1 MIVYPAVD
9 LIKGQ
14 CVRLVKGD
22 FGQQKA
28 YQASPFEIVKRYKA
42 QGAKWLHL
50 VDLDGARDP
59 KKRQTNLISEII
71 KESNLLVQGGGGVRS
86 IHDVEALLT
95 AGASRVVIGSLAL
108 KDRDATQKILRR
120 FGKDQV
126 CLAADVIPENG
137 NYKIAISGWQETST
151 ITLEALIEDYLPQG
165 IIHILCTDI
174 SRDGTMDGCNFELYE
189 KVQFLFP
196 DLSIQASGGINSL
209 NDLKKLQTSGAIIG
223 KALYEGLFTLEQ
235 ALEAISC

>member
-1 MIVYPAVD
+1 
-9 LIKGQ
+9 
-14 CVRLVKGD
+14 
-22 FGQQKA
+22 
-28 YQASPFEIVKRYKA
+28 
-42 QGAKWLHL
+42 
-50 VDLDGARDP
+50 
-59 KKRQTNLISEII
+59 
-71 KESNLLVQGGGGVRS
+71 
-86 IHDVEALLT
+86 
-95 AGASRVVIGSLAL
+95 
-108 KDRDATQKILRR
+108 
-120 FGKDQV
+120 
-126 CLAADVIPENG
+126 VIPENG

-174 SRDGTMDGCNFELYE
+174 SRDGTMGGCNFELYE